1 MRVIR
6 PTSTALF
13 PFAGNLDFSF
23 FRNTSSPGGYVM
35 KSLPSCARF
44 LCFGLFLS
52 MLMALPALP
61 ALAGNTVNIDS
72 SVPAGNVYGNGPGP
86 NGSSFMPFPPGD
98 LLDPNNNTVN
108 IISSGMVNGD
118 VYGGW
123 SNAPGTGANG
133 NSVNISGNA
142 QVDGDVH
149 GGYSTFGSVT
159 GNSVAIIDG
168 TVNGQVVGGR
178 SNGDSATG
186 NSVTISGGTVN
197 SDVVGGFTD
206 IGGGNA
212 TGNTVSITGGTVNGN
227 VIGGSSFGAEATR
240 NTVTISGSPTFNPL
254 VSNLQGGNNAVD
266 RFTGNTLNVWN
277 YTGSAVSNVTGF
289 ENFNFILPVSLQGL
303 EVTSSVSFGDGL
315 GNFSKVTGVSIMG
328 GGSAPQPG
336 QQISLINTGSF
347 SGGFTIDNDGETISG
362 KKGATL
368 NVTGQLRQTATDLF
382 FDVQGVRATPE
393 AKALS
398 EGYLAG
404 LMLLNQSF
412 DFLASRGIT
421 WAREAA
427 GAAGASAPRSGFG
440 FFGGVQGG
448 WNRYNTG
455 SHVDMSGVSLLA
467 GLSRGRT
474 FDPGRLTLGAFFEYG
489 YGSYD
494 AYNSFSS
501 APSIKSNGD
510 VQHYGGGILGRF
522 DANFGGYV
530 ESSFRVG
537 GVRYE
542 YRGGDL
548 RDAMGDSANYDSTTP
563 YYGIHLGTG
572 YIWNF
577 TDKASL
583 DIHAKYFWTRQQGD
597 SLTLSTDDPVKFRDV
612 DSHRVRLGGRFAYAV
627 NEYISPYIGAAFEH
641 EFDGRARASTYGYSI
656 DTVKLEGGTG
666 IGELGLTVKPSKE
679 LPLSFDLGVQGYAG
693 KREGVTGSM
702 QIRWEF

>member
-1 MRVIR
+1 
-6 PTSTALF
+6 
-13 PFAGNLDFSF
+13 
-23 FRNTSSPGGYVM
+23 
-35 KSLPSCARF
+35 
-44 LCFGLFLS
+44 
-52 MLMALPALP
+52 
-61 ALAGNTVNIDS
+61 
-72 SVPAGNVYGNGPGP
+72 
-86 NGSSFMPFPPGD
+86 MPFPPGD

-159 GNSVAIIDG
+159 GNSVTIRGG

-303 EVTSSVSFGDGL
+303 EVTNFVSFGDGL

-336 QQISLINTGSF
+336 QNISLIQAGSF
-347 SGGFTIDNDGETISG
+347 TGTIANNGAILAG
-362 KKGATL
+362 KKGAL
-368 NVTGQLRQTATDLF
+368 LDILFRLDQQANDLF
-382 FDVQGVRATPE
+382 AVVEGVKAAPE

-398 EGYLAG
+398 EGFLSGVA
-404 LMLLNQSF
+404 LLNQGADLVAGKGMNNAVDS
-412 DFLASRGIT
+412 
-421 WAREAA
+421 ARQISK
-427 GAAGASAPRSGFG
+427 AGASTGYGLGVFG
-440 FFGGVQGG
+440 ALSGG
-448 WNRYNTG
+448 WSRYNTG
-455 SHVDMSGVSLLA
+455 SHVDVSGLSLIA
-467 GLSRGRT
+467 GLSFGA
-474 FDPGRLTLGAFFEYG
+474 DLPPGRLTLGAFFEYG
-489 YGSYD
+489 TGSYD
-494 AYNSFSS
+494 TYNSF
-501 APSIKSNGD
+501 ATDYHGKGNIY
-510 VQHYGGGILGRF
+510 HLGGGVLGRMDF
-522 DANFGGYV
+522 VDTGPGNFYA
-530 ESSFRVG
+530 EASFRAG
-537 GVRYE
+537 GLHND
-542 YRGGDL
+542 YRNSDL
-548 RDAMGDSANYDSTTP
+548 RDLNGRRADYDSFSP
-563 YYGIHLGTG
+563 YYGIHAGLG
-572 YIWNF
+572 YIWKF
-577 TDKASL
+577 TEQASL
-583 DIHAKYFWTRQQGD
+583 DLYGKYFWTRQQGD
-597 SLTLSTDDPVKFRDV
+597 SVTLKTGDPVKFKDT
-612 DSHRVRLGGRFAYAV
+612 DSHRLRLGGRFSYAV
-627 NEYISPYIGAAFEH
+627 NDYLAPYIGAAWEY
-641 EFDGRARASTYGYSI
+641 EMDGRQRASTYGYAI
-656 DTVKLEGGTG
+656 DTPTLHGSTG

-679 LPLSFDLGVQGYAG
+679 LPLSFDLGVQGYVG